1 MKKILYS
8 ISVLLLCALGNAADL
23 KDWKMQRE
31 GSSRSYDVAVPC
43 TVAGALNEAGV
54 FGGNVLE
61 EDHYTKID
69 KSLFAAP
76 WIFTTKFPAAKGQHH
91 VLRFEGIS
99 YSADIWVNGTRIA
112 SADTTIGAFCVREFD
127 ITAVAKKQNTLK
139 VRVRPMP
146 RNSSPS
152 RTLTAD

>member
-8 ISVLLLCALGNAADL
+8 ISILLLCALGNAADL

-61 EDHYTKID
+61 GLHDILEDR
-69 KSLFAAP
+69 LAADFLEP
-76 WIFTTKFPAAKGQHH
+76 
-91 VLRFEGIS
+91 
-99 YSADIWVNGTRIA
+99 ADILGGLLGLGGSSSRDGN
-112 SADTTIGAFCVREFD
+112 DD
-127 ITAVAKKQNTLK
+127 IHGRT
-139 VRVRPMP
+139 PP
-146 RNSSPS
+146 SSES
-152 RTLTAD
+152 KRAR